1 MDKHLRTLEE
11 VSHGDTNDTKPIHRK
26 TDADLPQT
34 ILGMVL
40 KVISMS
46 ITSRC
51 DALAGQERIEGQDLR
66 QAWPTWTMSVM
77 SVLDTIYF
85 KNPRIE
91 HVHKLYILVYQI
103 IASYELR
110 PMSLLTF
117 DTGVLG

>member
-66 QAWPTWTMSVM
+66 QAWPTWTMSI
-77 SVLDTIYF
+77 LDTIYF

-91 HVHKLYILVYQI
+91 NLHKLYILYHI
-103 IASYELR
+103 MASYELR